1 MMKKLTGIIIGA
13 GSRGRAYAKASN
25 SEENRDKMQ
34 IVGVAEPIEV
44 RRKDM
49 QRICS
54 IPDENC
60 FTDWREILAQPKMAD
75 FAVISTMDYMH
86 YEPALAAIEKG
97 YHLLLEKPAAP
108 TPEECAKIALAANKK
123 GVHVIVCHVLRF
135 TPFYTKVKEIL
146 DSGKIGRIQSVV
158 AVEAVGNVHQ
168 SHSYVRGRW
177 HNEKE
182 TSNMLL
188 AKSCHD
194 IDILQWLVGK
204 ECTKIQS
211 FGSLTYFCRENAP
224 EGSPDRCIEG
234 CPHADTCPYNAVK
247 LYYDDKKNNWFRSAA
262 TMTVSPTDE
271 QVERA
276 MYETDYGK
284 CIFKCNNDVVDHQV
298 VNMEF
303 EGGATLS
310 FSMNA
315 FNKGGRYL
323 RIFGTAGELRAYMS
337 DSEITVFT
345 FEDRKTEKIPV
356 VTIGEEIT
364 SGHGGGDAGIIR
376 ALYSL
381 LAEGKRGNNVADITE
396 SVKNHLLVFAAEESR
411 HNDTVVNAEK
421 YMNKYGI

>member
-1 MMKKLTGIIIGA
+1 MKKLTGIVIGA
-13 GSRGRAYAKASN
+13 GSRGRAYTKAILSDAN
-25 SEENRDKMQ
+25 KDKIE
-34 IVGVAEPIEV
+34 IVGVAEPIDV
-44 RRKDM
+44 RRNDLQKM
-49 QRICS
+49 CS

-60 FTDWREILAQPKMAD
+60 FTDWKDILAQPKMAD

-108 TPEECAKIALAANKK
+108 TPEECAAIAKAANEK
-123 GVHVIVCHVLRF
+123 GVQVIVCHVLRF

-146 DSGKIGRIQSVV
+146 DSGKIGRVQSIT
-158 AVEAVGNVHQ
+158 AIEAVGNVHQ

-204 ECTKIQS
+204 ECAKIHS
-211 FGSLTYFCRENAP
+211 FGSLTYFCAENAP
-224 EGSPDRCIEG
+224 EGAPARCIEG

-262 TMTVSPTDE
+262 TGTVVPTDE
-271 QVERA
+271 QVEAA
-276 MYETDYGK
+276 MYNTDYGK
-284 CIFKCNNDVVDHQV
+284 CIFKCDNDVVDHQV

-303 EGGATLS
+303 EDGATIS
-310 FSMNA
+310 FTMNA
-315 FNKGGRYL
+315 FNRGGRYI

-337 DSEITVFT
+337 DSEITVYT
-345 FEDRKTEKIPV
+345 FENKKTEKIPV

-364 SGHGGGDAGIIR
+364 SGHGGGDSGIVN
-376 ALYSL
+376 ALYAL
-381 LAEGKRGNNVADITE
+381 LTDTYTGNNVANITE

-411 HNDTVVNAEK
+411 HNDTVVK
-421 YMNKYGI
+421 IKDYMEGYGI